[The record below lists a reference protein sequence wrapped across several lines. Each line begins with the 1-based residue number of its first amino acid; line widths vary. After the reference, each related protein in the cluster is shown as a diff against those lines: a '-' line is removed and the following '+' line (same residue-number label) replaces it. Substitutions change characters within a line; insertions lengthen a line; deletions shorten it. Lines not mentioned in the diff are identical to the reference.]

1 MTRAWF
7 GITLITLALV
17 AAACGSSGTKDD
29 EQAGAATFDAYA
41 CDGDV
46 AVMAPYGGTSDTDY
60 VQMNWARV
68 ALDKF
73 NRDHGTSFTL
83 YPSNVDFDADA
94 GAAAAQRIVSDP
106 NVIGVVGP
114 KTSVVTKAAGP
125 IFDMAGL
132 AYISPSATNASL
144 TDGSLKNFFRV
155 VASDALQAPRM
166 AEFIAD
172 DLEAKG
178 VLIVQDDEPYSEGLG
193 NAVFQQ
199 LKARGVSVERVNVK
213 VGQEFYSEVVTRA
226 TPRVDVVVTPLLVP
240 SDARRL
246 VTELHAAGRYPA
258 IVGGDALFVGAFGV
272 PGAYVTT
279 YAPDISR
286 HPRGRDI
293 IRLYESIFG
302 DFESFGGPAY
312 VAMEVVLTAALDVCK
327 RDGGVTRSAVTMQIP
342 KVQLEESILG
352 MPIAFDERHE
362 VEDARIHV
370 YRVGLNGYELVG

>member
-7 GITLITLALV
+7 GITLITLALF

-193 NAVFQQ
+193 NAVYQQ
-199 LKARGVSVERVNVK
+199 LKARGVNVQRVNVK

-226 TPRVDVVVTPLLVP
+226 TPQVDVVVAPLLVP

-286 HPRGRDI
+286 HPEGRDI

-352 MPIAFDERHE
+352 MPIAFDGRHE

>member
-1 MTRAWF
+1 MRR
-7 GITLITLALV
+7 LALGAGLLALALL
-17 AAACGSSGTKDD
+17 AAACGATGSAEEAPD
-29 EQAGAATFDAYA
+29 AAATLDRYE

-73 NRDHGTSFTL
+73 NRDHGTSFGL
-83 YPSNVDFDADA
+83 YPSNVDFDPEA
-94 GAAAAQRIVSDP
+94 GEAAAQRIVSDP

-114 KTSVVTKAAGP
+114 KTSVVTKVAGP

-132 AYISPSATNASL
+132 AYVSPSATNAAL
-144 TDGSLKNFFRV
+144 TDGSLKNFYRV

-166 AEFIAD
+166 AEYVAD

-178 VLIVQDDEPYSEGLG
+178 VLVVIDDEPYSEGLG
-193 NAVFQQ
+193 GAVIQQ
-199 LKARGVSVERVNVK
+199 LEARGIDVQRVDVK
-213 VGQEFYSEVVTRA
+213 VEQESYSEVVTRV
-226 TPRVDVVVTPLLVP
+226 TPQIDVVVTPLLVA

-246 VTELHAAGRYPA
+246 VTELHAAGKYPA
-258 IVGGDALFVGAFGV
+258 IVGGDALFVNAFSV

-286 HPRGRDI
+286 HPDGRDI

-302 DFESFGGPAY
+302 DFESFGGPAF
-312 VAMEVVLTAALDVCK
+312 VAMQVVLTAALDVCE
-327 RDGGVTRSAVTMQIP
+327 RDGGVTRSAVTQEVP
-342 KVQLEESILG
+342 RVRLEENILNQTV
-352 MPIAFDERHE
+352 AFDERHE
-362 VEDARIHV
+362 LEDARIHV
-370 YRVGLNGYELVG
+370 YRVGLNGYDLVG

>member
-46 AVMAPYGGTSDTDY
+46 AVMAPFGGTSDTDY

-226 TPRVDVVVTPLLVP
+226 TPRVDVVVAPLLVP

-342 KVQLEESILG
+342 KVQFEESILG

>member
-1 MTRAWF
+1 MTRIRF
-7 GITLITLALV
+7 GITLIALALL
-17 AAACGSSGTKDD
+17 AAACGSSGTVGD
-29 EQAGAATFDAYA
+29 EQADATTFDAYA

-125 IFDMAGL
+125 IFDLAGL

-144 TDGSLKNFFRV
+144 TDGGLKNFYRV

-166 AEFIAD
+166 AEFVAD

-178 VLIVQDDEPYSEGLG
+178 VLVVQDDEPYSEGLG
-193 NAVFQQ
+193 NAVVQQ
-199 LKARGVSVERVNVK
+199 LEARGVKVQRVNVK
-213 VGQEFYSEVVTRA
+213 VEQESYSEVVTRV
-226 TPRVDVVVTPLLVP
+226 TPQVDVVVTPLLVA

-246 VTELHAAGRYPA
+246 VAELHAAGKYPT
-258 IVGGDALFVGAFGV
+258 IIGGDALFVNAFGV

-286 HPRGRDI
+286 YPDGRDI

-312 VAMEVVLTAALDVCK
+312 VAMEVILTAALDVCK
-327 RDGGVTRSAVTMQIP
+327 RDGGVTRSAVAKQVP
-342 KVQLEESILG
+342 KVRLEESILA

-362 VEDARIHV
+362 LEDARIHV

>member
-7 GITLITLALV
+7 GITLIMVALF

-29 EQAGAATFDAYA
+29 DQAGAATFDAYA

-132 AYISPSATNASL
+132 AYVSPSATNASL
-144 TDGSLKNFFRV
+144 TDGGLKNFFRV

-166 AEFIAD
+166 AEFVAD

-178 VLIVQDDEPYSEGLG
+178 VLIVQDDEPYSAGLA
-193 NAVFQQ
+193 NAVFKQ
-199 LKARGVSVERVNVK
+199 LEARGIKVQRVNVK
-213 VGQEFYSEVVTRA
+213 VGQESYSEVVTRV
-226 TPRVDVVVTPLLVP
+226 TPQVDVVITPLLVA
-240 SDARRL
+240 SDARRV
-246 VTELHAAGRYPA
+246 VTELHAAGKYPT
-258 IVGGDALFVGAFGV
+258 IVGGDALFVNAFGV

-286 HPRGRDI
+286 YPQGRDI

-302 DFESFGGPAY
+302 DFEAFGGPAY

-327 RDGGVTRSAVTMQIP
+327 RDGGVTRSAVTKEVP
-342 KVQLEESILG
+342 KVRLEESILA

-362 VEDARIHV
+362 LEDARIHV

>member
-1 MTRAWF
+1 VTRAWF

-199 LKARGVSVERVNVK
+199 LKARGVNVQRVNVK

-226 TPRVDVVVTPLLVP
+226 TPQVDVVVAPLLVP

-286 HPRGRDI
+286 HPEGRDI

>member
-1 MTRAWF
+1 MTRIRF
-7 GITLITLALV
+7 GITLIALALL
-17 AAACGSSGTKDD
+17 AAACGSSGTVGD
-29 EQAGAATFDAYA
+29 EQADATTFDAYA
-41 CDGDV
+41 CDGDI

-125 IFDMAGL
+125 IFDLAGL

-144 TDGSLKNFFRV
+144 TDGGLKNFYRV

-166 AEFIAD
+166 AEFVAD

-178 VLIVQDDEPYSEGLG
+178 VLVVQDDEPYSEGLG
-193 NAVFQQ
+193 NAVVQQ
-199 LKARGVSVERVNVK
+199 LEARGVKVQRVNVK
-213 VGQEFYSEVVTRA
+213 VEQESYSEVVTRV
-226 TPRVDVVVTPLLVP
+226 TPQVDVVVTPLLVA

-246 VTELHAAGRYPA
+246 VAELHAAGKYPA
-258 IVGGDALFVGAFGV
+258 VVGGDALFVNAFGV

-286 HPRGRDI
+286 YPEGRDI

-312 VAMEVVLTAALDVCK
+312 VAMEVMLTAALDVCK
-327 RDGGVTRSAVTMQIP
+327 RDGGVTRSAVAKQVP
-342 KVQLEESILG
+342 KVRLEESILA

-362 VEDARIHV
+362 LEDARIHV

>member
-1 MTRAWF
+1 MTRIRF
-7 GITLITLALV
+7 GITLIALALL
-17 AAACGSSGTKDD
+17 AAACGSSGTVGD
-29 EQAGAATFDAYA
+29 EQADATTFDAYA
-41 CDGDV
+41 CDGDI

-125 IFDMAGL
+125 IFDLAGL

-144 TDGSLKNFFRV
+144 TDGGLKNFFRV

-166 AEFIAD
+166 AEFVAD

-178 VLIVQDDEPYSEGLG
+178 VLVVQDDEPYSEGLG
-193 NAVFQQ
+193 NAVVQQ
-199 LKARGVSVERVNVK
+199 LEARGVKVQRVNVK
-213 VGQEFYSEVVTRA
+213 VEQESYSEVVTRV
-226 TPRVDVVVTPLLVP
+226 TPQVDVVVTPLLVA

-246 VTELHAAGRYPA
+246 VAELHAAGKYPA
-258 IVGGDALFVGAFGV
+258 VVGGDALFVNAFGV

-286 HPRGRDI
+286 YPEGRDI

-312 VAMEVVLTAALDVCK
+312 VAMEVMLTAALDVCK
-327 RDGGVTRSAVTMQIP
+327 RDGGVTRSAVAKQVP
-342 KVQLEESILG
+342 KVRLEESILA

-362 VEDARIHV
+362 LEDARIHV